1 MVSFMPP
8 WSKHRRFNTQR
19 HLGWLLMAWL
29 LIPTAILAA
38 GIIIQRATAR
48 LVNDVYMVDATI
60 HYQFSQRAIEALAN
74 GIALTLIVEIEVRQ
88 RRAYLWDP
96 KVATISQR
104 FRLEHHALSKQYV
117 VTNLITDMRR
127 NFPSLDEAIAIL
139 GKIEGVPIIEQRL
152 LNPDRSYQARIRARL
167 DIEALPALLQP
178 IAYFSSDW
186 YLSSPW
192 YTWEIKP

>member
-1 MVSFMPP
+1 
-8 WSKHRRFNTQR
+8 
-19 HLGWLLMAWL
+19 
-29 LIPTAILAA
+29 
-38 GIIIQRATAR
+38 
-48 LVNDVYMVDATI
+48 
-60 HYQFSQRAIEALAN
+60 
-74 GIALTLIVEIEVRQ
+74 VRQ
-88 RRAYLWDP
+88 RRAYLWDS

-104 FRLEHHALSKQYV
+104 FRLKHHALSKQYV

-167 DIEALPALLQP
+167 DIESLPALLQP